1 MLQYRCDIAQHL
13 LIEGQSYLTITMKSN
28 SNKNQAKLPWWVE
41 LLFVQIGLPDSW
53 LSRYLKKK
61 KQTYIFVSENK
72 KSIFYCALLIAGVL
86 YIYPIV
92 RYTSSS
98 ASCID
103 KTTKYIKS
111 NNLNNGKTELDLNSL
126 AVGYCHGG
134 SLPN

>member
-72 KSIFYCALLIAGVL
+72 KSIFYCILLIAGVL

-111 NNLNNGKTELDLNSL
+111 SNMNKSKSQMDINSL

-134 SLPN
+134 SLPE

>member
-13 LIEGQSYLTITMKSN
+13 LIEGQSYLTITMKRN
-28 SNKNQAKLPWWVE
+28 SDTNQTKLPWWVE

-53 LSRYLKKK
+53 LSNYLKKK
-61 KQTYIFVSENK
+61 KETYNYINQNK
-72 KSIFYCALLIAGVL
+72 KNIFYCTLLIAGVL

-103 KTTKYIKS
+103 KTTKYLKS
-111 NNLNNGKTELDLNSL
+111 SNINKGKNEMDLNSL

-134 SLPN
+134 SLPE

>member
-1 MLQYRCDIAQHL
+1 
-13 LIEGQSYLTITMKSN
+13 MKSN
-28 SNKNQAKLPWWVE
+28 SDKNQSKLPWWVE

-53 LSRYLKKK
+53 LSKYLKRKK
-61 KQTYIFVSENK
+61 ETYNFINENK
-72 KSIFYCALLIAGVL
+72 KSIFYCTLLIAGVL

-134 SLPN
+134 SLPK

>member
-1 MLQYRCDIAQHL
+1 MTR
-13 LIEGQSYLTITMKSN
+13 N
-28 SNKNQAKLPWWVE
+28 SDKNKAKLPWWVE

-53 LSRYLKKK
+53 LSIFLRKKK
-61 KQTYIFVSENK
+61 ETYIFINSNK
-72 KSIFYCALLIAGVL
+72 KNIFYFTLIIAGVL

-103 KTTKYIKS
+103 KTRRYLKS
-111 NNLNNGKTELDLNSL
+111 NNMNNSKNKMDINSL

-134 SLPN
+134 SLPK